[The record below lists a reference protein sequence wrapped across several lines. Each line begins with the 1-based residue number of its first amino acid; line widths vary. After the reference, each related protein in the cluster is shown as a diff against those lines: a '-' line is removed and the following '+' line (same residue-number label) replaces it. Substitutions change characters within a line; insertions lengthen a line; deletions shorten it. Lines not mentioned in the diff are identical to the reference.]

1 MQMNQEIIG
10 LLKRKLAVLDQIAA
24 NTEQQGR
31 FVKKQQMTGLR
42 RLLREREALIEELG
56 GIVGA
61 LQGKSVPPDDYEAH
75 SLQKTI
81 KGRQHEILDT
91 CHQVLQTAQLVKAE
105 IFSQLHSTRTTYQL
119 NSRYIYQWERPVPR
133 IRINAKA

>member
-61 LQGKSVPPDDYEAH
+61 LQGKPVPPDDYEVH

-81 KGRQHEILDT
+81 KGRQSEILDA
-91 CHQVLQTAQLVKAE
+91 CRQVLQSAQLVKAD
-105 IFSQLHSTRTTYQL
+105 IFAQLHSVRTTYQL
-119 NSRYIYQWERPVPR
+119 NSRYIYQWEQPVLR
-133 IRINAKA
+133 TRINAKV